1 MGVLSPK
8 NIVYDYALHKKWSFF
23 IEDFFSKCD
32 QIRRN
37 LGIWPHLLTESLME
51 NFIFCAVVILSIS
64 WSDFVCK
71 WLPIQIKIFK
81 NMLYPANIYLLKV
94 NNRNTRKRWEI
105 WSKLTIKTPEGR
117 HWPRFSVF
125 IVNFEHFSNLFLLF
139 LLLTLK
145 KKMLAE

>member
-1 MGVLSPK
+1 MK
-8 NIVYDYALHKKWSFF
+8 FF

-94 NNRNTRKRWEI
+94 NNRNTRKRCEI
-105 WSKLTIKTPEGR
+105 YSKLTIKTLIRKKINISKYYSPKSTS
-117 HWPRFSVF
+117 PVTRFP
-125 IVNFEHFSNLFLLF
+125 IQNAITWCANLLIPFLKAF
-139 LLLTLK
+139 FK
-145 KKMLAE
+145 VP